1 MIKLQKLLII
11 LAAIIVSLSATAETT
26 SITEIELLAQQCFV
40 CHGIKGEG
48 AGKIPEL
55 VDLEKSDIV
64 ESMLGFK
71 SGEEKSTIMGRYAE
85 GYTDKEIDLLAE
97 YFSKLK
103 K

>member
-1 MIKLQKLLII
+1 MIKLQKPLSV
-11 LAAIIVSLSATAETT
+11 LAAIIFSASTSAETAGF
-26 SITEIELLAQQCFV
+26 TETELLAQQCFV

-55 VDLEKSDIV
+55 VGLEKSDIM

-71 SGEEKSTIMGRYAE
+71 SGEEKSTVMGRYAKA
-85 GYTDKEIDLLAE
+85 YTEKEIKLLAD

-103 K
+103 

>member
-1 MIKLQKLLII
+1 MNKLIKPLSV
-11 LAAIIVSLSATAETT
+11 LAAIVLSMSARAETAGF
-26 SITEIELLAQQCFV
+26 TEIELLAQQCFV